1 MKKTKIFHLILLFL
15 MFQESLEKKTLK
27 KNLQETLTQTPEEA
41 LERLNKNMDEL
52 SKTKITLDNLLSKKQ
67 S

>member
-1 MKKTKIFHLILLFL
+1 MLFL
-15 MFQESLEKKTLK
+15 IFQESLEKKTLK
-27 KNLQETLTQTPEEA
+27 KNLQETITQNTQET
-41 LERLNKNMDEL
+41 LERLNDNKDEL